1 MGGAPAA
8 PRSLSATPAKDE
20 GFGFRVLGFFCFLGF
35 RCLGLR
41 VLGFFLGF
49 RCVGFRALGF
59 YGLWLQGLGN
69 RVFDGFGT

>member
-1 MGGAPAA
+1 M
-8 PRSLSATPAKDE
+8 
-20 GFGFRVLGFFCFLGF
+20 
-35 RCLGLR
+35 R

-69 RVFDGFGT
+69 RVFDGFLMVSGLRVVGFEGLRASKFRLL